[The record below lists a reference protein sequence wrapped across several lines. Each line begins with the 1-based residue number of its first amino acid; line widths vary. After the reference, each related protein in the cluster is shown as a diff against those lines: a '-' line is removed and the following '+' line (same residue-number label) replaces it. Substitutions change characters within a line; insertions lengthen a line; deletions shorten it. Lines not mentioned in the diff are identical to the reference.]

1 MEDPEQIHQIAHED
15 NLPGGPNDIDHP
27 HGKRPSD
34 SMKRGDG
41 SVEDAFQDEVP
52 DDSTSADGRIIEAG
66 EGGTAGGLDEAEMAI
81 ISPVTPEGR
90 EEG

>member
-1 MEDPEQIHQIAHED
+1 
-15 NLPGGPNDIDHP
+15 
-27 HGKRPSD
+27 
-34 SMKRGDG
+34 MKRGDG